1 MKFLVFSLIDNGV
14 ALAGSETIG
23 FKMGSAAGGVI
34 SFGNSFLTG
43 AGIFS
48 CSGELLH
55 DVIVSNAL
63 MAIPK

>member
-1 MKFLVFSLIDNGV
+1 
-14 ALAGSETIG
+14 
-23 FKMGSAAGGVI
+23 MGSAAGGVI